1 MSYTDCYSLLG
12 MLASARPGDGTEAV
26 LSLAIHPIQNDI
38 YVFALCKDHKIRM
51 WLTST
56 NECVMVADVLC
67 GQKQGQNQLLLGKWI
82 ILHRGVVRGG
92 PGGRISDSF
101 AISLLF

>member
-1 MSYTDCYSLLG
+1 MPIMIFSPVSNFGDQSLVCPFINIGYYLLG

-67 GQKQGQNQLLLGKWI
+67 GQKQGQNQLLLGKLI
-82 ILHRGVVRGG
+82 
-92 PGGRISDSF
+92 
-101 AISLLF
+101 

>member
-1 MSYTDCYSLLG
+1 MSYIGYYLLG

-67 GQKQGQNQLLLGKWI
+67 GQKQGQNQLLLGKLI
-82 ILHRGVVRGG
+82 KHKEAFSTLVESLVQMTC
-92 PGGRISDSF
+92 SDF
-101 AISLLF
+101 TIFF

>member
-1 MSYTDCYSLLG
+1 MLTRGQKCTYVLYCYYILG

-67 GQKQGQNQLLLGKWI
+67 GQKQGQNQLLLGK
-82 ILHRGVVRGG
+82 
-92 PGGRISDSF
+92 
-101 AISLLF
+101 

>member
-1 MSYTDCYSLLG
+1 

-67 GQKQGQNQLLLGKWI
+67 GQKQGQNQLLLGKLI
-82 ILHRGVVRGG
+82 
-92 PGGRISDSF
+92 PMRISDSF
-101 AISLLF
+101 TFSLLFLP

>member
-1 MSYTDCYSLLG
+1 MKLGSMKEIVTVHSLKASSYLG
-12 MLASARPGDGTEAV
+12 RLWDNIGGILTSARPGDGSEAV

-56 NECVMVADVLC
+56 NECVMVADALC
-67 GQKQGQNQLLLGKWI
+67 GQKQGQTQLLLGTQ
-82 ILHRGVVRGG
+82 
-92 PGGRISDSF
+92 DF
-101 AISLLF
+101 

>member
-1 MSYTDCYSLLG
+1 MYFNSIKPNFLFNLELTQDLQQEYVLYCYSLLG
-12 MLASARPGDGTEAV
+12 MLVSARPGDGTEAV

-67 GQKQGQNQLLLGKWI
+67 GQKQGQNQLLLGK
-82 ILHRGVVRGG
+82 
-92 PGGRISDSF
+92 
-101 AISLLF
+101 

>member
-1 MSYTDCYSLLG
+1 

-67 GQKQGQNQLLLGKWI
+67 GQKQGQNQLLLGKLI
-82 ILHRGVVRGG
+82 QLNEHETASYFIQFGQYLTCDCLL
-92 PGGRISDSF
+92 ISMF
-101 AISLLF
+101 CPEFT